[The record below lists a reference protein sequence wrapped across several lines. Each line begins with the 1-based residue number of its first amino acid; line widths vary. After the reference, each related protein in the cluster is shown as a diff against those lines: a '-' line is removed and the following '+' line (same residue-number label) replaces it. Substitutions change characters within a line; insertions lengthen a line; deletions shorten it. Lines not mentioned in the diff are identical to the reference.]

1 MNLVN
6 TQTVKRHTRI
16 FHVGLAARDV
26 LVVQSMFRA
35 QPALAERY
43 LFGDSVTGDLVD
55 LVFVN
60 ADDPAAVGAW
70 QVLSKER
77 PEVVAIM
84 VSDGERKSARHVWI
98 QRPLDFRNFSPL
110 LDAITSAD
118 INRSAASALPLSP
131 DRMKVLVVDD
141 SFPARQFMKLKLEQ
155 IARDNNMKIL
165 VDFADSGERAVE
177 IVREAEYD
185 LVFLDVEMSGMN
197 GYDTCRQLKELRR
210 MRVAMLSGKAL
221 AADFQAGRAAGCD
234 NYIAKPPGDMDIR
247 TVLMLTS
254 FKKMIT
260 NK

>member
-1 MNLVN
+1 MKLVN
-6 TQTVKRHTRI
+6 TQTVKKHTRI
-16 FHVGLAARDV
+16 FHIGLPARDV

-35 QPALAERY
+35 QPALAECY
-43 LFGDSVTGDLVD
+43 VFGDTVMGDFVD
-55 LVFVN
+55 LLFVN
-60 ADDPAAVGAW
+60 ADDPVAVGAW
-70 QVLSKER
+70 QTLSKER

-84 VSDGERKSARHVWI
+84 VSDGERKSARHVWV
-98 QRPLDFRNFSPL
+98 QRPLDFRNFSLL

-118 INRSAASALPLSP
+118 ISRSAASALPLSP
-131 DRMKVLVVDD
+131 DRIKVLVVDD

-155 IARDNNMKIL
+155 IARDNSMKIV

-177 IVREAEYD
+177 IVKDADYD
-185 LVFLDVEMSGMN
+185 LVFLDVEMKGMD
-197 GYDTCRQLKELRR
+197 GYETCRQLKELRR
-210 MRVAMLSGKAL
+210 MRVTMLSGRAL

-254 FKKMIT
+254 FKKMIH